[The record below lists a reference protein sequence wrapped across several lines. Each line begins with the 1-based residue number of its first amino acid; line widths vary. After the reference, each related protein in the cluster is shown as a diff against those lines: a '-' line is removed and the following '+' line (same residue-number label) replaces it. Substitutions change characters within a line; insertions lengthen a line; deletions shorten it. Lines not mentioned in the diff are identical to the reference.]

1 MISKIRFLKKVFG
14 LFWKGRS
21 LLIEPLTFIVGDN
34 GTGKTLLL
42 KMIQMAIELKSRGE
56 KSDQLEYESSK
67 SGIDNWILL
76 DLFNDIA
83 KAKFGGDNLFGILSF
98 YRSHGE
104 ANLDLLLN
112 DIAKKTNCLILLDE
126 PDQALSIRSCAR
138 LLKALKEA
146 VDKRGCQV
154 IASVHSS
161 ELMRGVKKVLSIE
174 NGKWMKPEEFIDFEM
189 NTDRE
194 IRTVDERKE
203 DERYVVRALFSDS
216 ANEGA
221 SPFDCI
227 DLEEEYYLSRFG
239 RSWELTSSW
248 SHSNCCFDSEKS
260 ARKTAEK
267 AIKAKTVYLHHQ
279 NVRKKIAEF
288 RVEKKQSWI

>member
-104 ANLDLLLN
+104 VNLDLLLN
-112 DIAKKTNCLILLDE
+112 DIAQKTNCLILLDE

-227 DLEEEYYLSRFG
+227 DLKKGYYLSRFG
-239 RSWELTSSW
+239 RRWELVSSW
-248 SHSNCCFDSEKS
+248 VRSSCCFDLEKS
-260 ARKTAEK
+260 ARKTVEK

-288 RVEKKQSWI
+288 RVEKKQS